1 MPFTEAAGGGGDIHC
16 CIDMSIIV
24 DHYSRRPTVSAAA
37 VSSDFVPPFHP
48 SARPATVVGSSRTRP
63 TRDPV
68 LEFVLGDLTHE
79 ASDAIVNPAG
89 AGMVDLAIR
98 RAAGPEL
105 LEAFHQSASKLP
117 TEKLSAG
124 HAIWTPGFDLL
135 AGRVIHV
142 DPPVY
147 ADDPVAAARNL
158 ASAHTEALRLARE
171 QGLTSISFPAI
182 ATGIHRYPPALAAKI
197 AVATVVADL
206 RAHPAPLAVRFVL
219 FTPAMLELYAGA
231 ARAHFPEAP
240 TQTDP
245 GVAFSGSQRA

>member
-1 MPFTEAAGGGGDIHC
+1 M
-16 CIDMSIIV
+16 
-24 DHYSRRPTVSAAA
+24 SAAA
-37 VSSDFVPPFHP
+37 VSPDFLPPFQV
-48 SARPATVVGSSRTRP
+48 SARPGTFIGSARIRP
-63 TRDPV
+63 TRGPV

-105 LEAFHQSASKLP
+105 LEAFHQGALELP
-117 TEKLSAG
+117 TGRLSAG
-124 HAIWTPGFDLL
+124 HAISTPGFDL
-135 AGRVIHV
+135 AARRVIHV

-147 ADDPVAAARNL
+147 ADDAAAAAKNL

-171 QGLTSISFPAI
+171 QGLASISFPAI

-219 FTPAMLELYAGA
+219 FTPALLELYAGA

-240 TQTDP
+240 TQTER

>member
-1 MPFTEAAGGGGDIHC
+1 
-16 CIDMSIIV
+16 
-24 DHYSRRPTVSAAA
+24 VSAAA
-37 VSSDFVPPFHP
+37 VSSDFLPPFQT
-48 SARPATVVGSSRTRP
+48 SARPGTFIESRRTG
-63 TRDPV
+63 TAGCPV
-68 LEFVLGDLTHE
+68 LEFVLGDLTRE

-105 LEAFHQSASKLP
+105 LEAFHQSALQLP

-171 QGLTSISFPAI
+171 QGLASISFPAI

-197 AVATVVADL
+197 AVGTVVANL
-206 RAHPAPLAVRFVL
+206 RAHAAPLTVRFVL

-240 TQTDP
+240 TRTDR
-245 GVAFSGSQRA
+245 GVAFSGPPRA

>member
-1 MPFTEAAGGGGDIHC
+1 
-16 CIDMSIIV
+16 
-24 DHYSRRPTVSAAA
+24 VSATAF
-37 VSSDFVPPFHP
+37 SSDYLPPFLQTT
-48 SARPATVVGSSRTRP
+48 ARSGAFIEGARTR
-63 TRDPV
+63 TARGPV
-68 LEFVLGDLTHE
+68 LEFVVGDLTRE
-79 ASDAIVNPAG
+79 QSDAIVNPAG
-89 AGMVDLAIR
+89 AGLVDLSIR

-117 TEKLSAG
+117 TGKLSPG
-124 HAIWTPGFDLL
+124 HAISTPGFDLA

-147 ADDPVAAARNL
+147 ADDAVAAAKNL

-171 QGLTSISFPAI
+171 HRLASISFPAI

-197 AVATVVADL
+197 AVGTVVTEL
-206 RAHPAPLAVRFVL
+206 RAHAAPLAVRFVL

-240 TQTDP
+240 TRTER
-245 GVAFSGSQRA
+245 GIAFSGTQRA

>member
-1 MPFTEAAGGGGDIHC
+1 M
-16 CIDMSIIV
+16 
-24 DHYSRRPTVSAAA
+24 SAAA
-37 VSSDFVPPFHP
+37 VSSEFLPPFQA
-48 SARPATVVGSSRTRP
+48 SARTGAVGAGRRTRAGRGP
-63 TRDPV
+63 L
-68 LEFVLGDLTHE
+68 LEFVVGDLTRE
-79 ASDAIVNPAG
+79 TSDAIVNPAG

-117 TEKLSAG
+117 SGKLSAG
-124 HAIWTPGFDLL
+124 HAISTPGFALG

-147 ADDPVAAARNL
+147 ADDPVAAAKNL

-171 QGLTSISFPAI
+171 QGLASISFPAI

-197 AVATVVADL
+197 AVETVVADL
-206 RAHPAPLAVRFVL
+206 RSHAASPAVRFVL

-231 ARAHFPEAP
+231 ARAHFPDAP
-240 TQTDP
+240 TRSARGATS
-245 GVAFSGSQRA
+245 SGSQPG

>member
-1 MPFTEAAGGGGDIHC
+1 
-16 CIDMSIIV
+16 
-24 DHYSRRPTVSAAA
+24 VSAAA
-37 VSSDFVPPFHP
+37 ISSDFLP
-48 SARPATVVGSSRTRP
+48 SFQAGARAGAFTEGPRTLAARG
-63 TRDPV
+63 PV
-68 LEFVLGDLTHE
+68 LEFVVGDLTRE

-105 LEAFHQSASKLP
+105 LEAFHQSALKLP
-117 TEKLSAG
+117 TGKLTAG
-124 HAIWTPGFDLL
+124 HAISTPGFDL
-135 AGRVIHV
+135 AAARVIHV

-147 ADDPVAAARNL
+147 ADDAVAAARNL
-158 ASAHTEALRLARE
+158 TSAHTEALRLARE
-171 QGLTSISFPAI
+171 QGLASISFPAI

-197 AVATVVADL
+197 AVGTVVAEL

-240 TQTDP
+240 TRTER
-245 GVAFSGSQRA
+245 GIVFSRSQRA

>member
-1 MPFTEAAGGGGDIHC
+1 M
-16 CIDMSIIV
+16 
-24 DHYSRRPTVSAAA
+24 SAAA
-37 VSSDFVPPFHP
+37 ASPDFLPPFQSSTQP
-48 SARPATVVGSSRTRP
+48 GSFLGSPRARVAHG
-63 TRDPV
+63 PV

-79 ASDAIVNPAG
+79 TSDAIVNPAG

-105 LEAFHQSASKLP
+105 LEAFHQSASNLP
-117 TEKLSAG
+117 AEKLSAG

-135 AGRVIHV
+135 ARRVIHV

-147 ADDPVAAARNL
+147 ADDPLAAAKNL

-171 QGLTSISFPAI
+171 QGLASISFPAI
-182 ATGIHRYPPALAAKI
+182 ATGIHRYPPALAAKT

-240 TQTDP
+240 ERTAR
-245 GVAFSGSQRA
+245 GVSFSGSPRA